1 MGASRLDVLWGS
13 YVSKIQPAVKI
24 MMSVS
29 KHSIVQPRASNYD
42 TKVKRKLEIYLP
54 IPIELPLLGL
64 VKLTDSVSAS

>member
-13 YVSKIQPAVKI
+13 YVSKIKPGVKI